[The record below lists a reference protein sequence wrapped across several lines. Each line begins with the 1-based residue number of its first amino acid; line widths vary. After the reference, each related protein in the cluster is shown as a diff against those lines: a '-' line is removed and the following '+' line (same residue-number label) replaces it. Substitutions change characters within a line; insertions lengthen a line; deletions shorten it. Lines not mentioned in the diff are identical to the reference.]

1 MTLFD
6 KVLVA
11 NRGEI
16 AVRVIRTC
24 RRLGIRTVAVYSKAD
39 ELSLPVRLADEA
51 VCVGPASARESYLH
65 IPNIIGAAL
74 RTGADAIHPGY
85 GFLSE
90 DPYFAEICADH
101 GITFI
106 GPSAG
111 VMDVLGD
118 KSSARRVMRENGLP
132 LLPGTVEPLG
142 SYEEARRI
150 ADDIGYPV
158 ILKAAAGGGGRGITV
173 VRDPADL
180 FDAFHTTRASAR
192 TLFKDPSLYLEKYL
206 ESARHIEV
214 QVLCDSHGRGVH
226 LGERDCSVQRR
237 NQKLLE
243 EAPSPAVDESLRRE
257 IGEAALRG
265 ALEAG
270 YQGVGTMEFLLDEQN
285 RFWFMEV
292 NTRIQVEHPVTEAV
306 TGIDLVAEQLHSA
319 AGEPLALR
327 QSDIEPVGHAVECR
341 INAEDP
347 ARGFVPTP
355 GTLHNYRAPGGP
367 WVRVDTH
374 CHTGAVVTPHY
385 DSLVAK
391 LVCWGPDRESALDRT
406 SQALREFELEGNGV
420 SSTIGLQRT
429 LVEDAV
435 LRDGG
440 ATTGFLRAR
449 MPEFAG

>member
-1 MTLFD
+1 MFV

-24 RRLGIRTVAVYSKAD
+24 RRLGIPTVAVYSRAD
-39 ELSLPVRLADEA
+39 EHTLPVRLADEA
-51 VCVGPASARESYLH
+51 VCVGPADARESYLH

-106 GPSAG
+106 GPSAE
-111 VMDVLGD
+111 VMEVLGD
-118 KSSARRVMRENGLP
+118 KSSARRVMGDNGLP

-142 SYEEARRI
+142 SYEQAQRVAE
-150 ADDIGYPV
+150 DIGYPV
-158 ILKAAAGGGGRGITV
+158 VLKAVAGGGGRGITV
-173 VRDPADL
+173 VHRPVDL
-180 FDAFHTTRASAR
+180 FEAFHTTRANAQ
-192 TLFKDPSLYLEKYL
+192 TLFKDPSLYMEKYL
-206 ESARHIEV
+206 EQARHIEV

-226 LGERDCSVQRR
+226 LGERDCSIQRR

-243 EAPSPAVDESLRRE
+243 EAPSPAVDENLRQE
-257 IGEAALRG
+257 LGAAAVRG

-270 YQGVGTMEFLLDEQN
+270 YQGVGTMEFLLDGQN

-292 NTRIQVEHPVTEAV
+292 NTRIQVEHPVTEAI
-306 TGIDLVAEQLHSA
+306 TGIDLVAEQIHSA
-319 AGEPLALR
+319 AGAPLSLR
-327 QSDIEPVGHAVECR
+327 QEDVRPFGHAVECR

-355 GTLHNYRAPGGP
+355 GTLHTYHAPGGP

-374 CHTGAVVTPHY
+374 CHTGATVTPHY

-391 LVCWGPDRESALDRT
+391 LVCWGPDRASALDRT
-406 SQALREFELEGNGV
+406 SQALREFELDGNGMR
-420 SSTIGLQRT
+420 STIGLQRAI
-429 LVEDAV
+429 VEDAV
-435 LRDGG
+435 VRDGG